1 MLTCKHI
8 LNPPKTILI
17 KKKNTCFNN
26 WIIYIFGPVGVIQ
39 VKFKVLFLFLTKYR
53 LNIIYRVKTPMVFSK
68 IKSDEIQLKNNW
80 FGLHRGFFIKLNVV
94 GVGYKFLKVQGF
106 MENFF
111 ISLGYSHNIIYKM
124 PNLFKLLVFKK
135 SFIVWSYSKQQIKQL
150 CFNLL
155 YLRKKDSYKGKGIIP
170 KYLKINIKE
179 GKKSKA

>member
-1 MLTCKHI
+1 M
-8 LNPPKTILI
+8 
-17 KKKNTCFNN
+17 
-26 WIIYIFGPVGVIQ
+26 
-39 VKFKVLFLFLTKYR
+39 
-53 LNIIYRVKTPMVFSK
+53 
-68 IKSDEIQLKNNW
+68 
-80 FGLHRGFFIKLNVV
+80 
-94 GVGYKFLKVQGF
+94 QGF
-106 MENFF
+106 LETIF

-124 PNLFKLLVFKK
+124 PNFFKLLIFKK